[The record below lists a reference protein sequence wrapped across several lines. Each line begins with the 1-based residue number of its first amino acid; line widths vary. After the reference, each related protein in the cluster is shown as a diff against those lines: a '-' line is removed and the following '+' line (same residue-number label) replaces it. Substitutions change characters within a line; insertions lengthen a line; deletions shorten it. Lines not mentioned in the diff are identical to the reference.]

1 MMVHVLMVQ
10 SRFFLGLMISHVYG
24 VPRRWAH
31 LRQTGC
37 KLLPNRFRC
46 SPFVKNRSQTY
57 VPFAMTT
64 LGALFSLHKYQ
75 VTRLNLVSRFSS
87 REINGDR
94 NLSNRDEKER
104 KKERKKMREN
114 YSNFSMRACRVAG
127 WGGVRRFHLDASPAH
142 SVSAFFFI
150 FFFFFF
156 SSLTNCPGRLTSSQS
171 RSTVPI
177 PRAQT

>member
-1 MMVHVLMVQ
+1 MVHVLMVQ

-46 SPFVKNRSQTY
+46 SPFVKNRSKTY

-104 KKERKKMREN
+104 KKERKKERRWEKIIQI
-114 YSNFSMRACRVAG
+114 FQWERAV
-127 WGGVRRFHLDASPAH
+127 WPVGVECADFTSTLLLRTPFRH
-142 SVSAFFFI
+142 
-150 FFFFFF
+150 F
-156 SSLTNCPGRLTSSQS
+156 SSSSSSSFQ
-171 RSTVPI
+171 
-177 PRAQT
+177 A